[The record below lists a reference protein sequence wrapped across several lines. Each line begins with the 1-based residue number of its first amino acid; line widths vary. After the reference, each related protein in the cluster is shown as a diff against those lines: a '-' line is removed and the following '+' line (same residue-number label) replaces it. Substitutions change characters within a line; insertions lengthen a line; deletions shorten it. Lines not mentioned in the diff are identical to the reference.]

1 MSLYLN
7 EGYKLF
13 ILDNLVVLM
22 LMIKTTKQL
31 TSLCLVLQCHGIPDL
46 CTSIINTHLLQVRRH
61 YLYVT
66 GFQDLKTNFWNR
78 GTLVDST
85 GHLDQNFF
93 FFFFFKGILLT
104 MKEFMKRSDH
114 TQLKSTLF
122 QAKTPWRQRESHQS
136 ALISPGHKGT
146 TSSYLLAELD
156 GKRKSRL
163 LKHKTKHFN
172 QVWWHS
178 DWVFKKC
185 TALNKPEW
193 SK

>member
-1 MSLYLN
+1 MSLDLN

-22 LMIKTTKQL
+22 LMIKTAKQL
-31 TSLCLVLQCHGIPDL
+31 TSRCLVLQCHGIPDL

-122 QAKTPWRQRESHQS
+122 QAKTP
-136 ALISPGHKGT
+136 
-146 TSSYLLAELD
+146 
-156 GKRKSRL
+156 
-163 LKHKTKHFN
+163 
-172 QVWWHS
+172 
-178 DWVFKKC
+178 
-185 TALNKPEW
+185 
-193 SK
+193 